1 MATDMNI
8 SFDAVGWLSLASLV
22 IFVGSALALPWLL
35 TRLPVDYFVTSGRNA
50 RAKWPRNRVAYWTW
64 RFAKN
69 VLGAVL
75 LVAGVVMLVT
85 PGQGILTMLAALWLM
100 DFPGKRQWEMR
111 LIVRPHVLASI
122 NWIREKAGRSPM
134 QRPDDHEENRR

>member
-1 MATDMNI
+1 MSTDLNI
-8 SFDAVGWLSLASLV
+8 SSDAVGWISLVSLV
-22 IFVGSALALPWLL
+22 IFVGSAVALPWLL
-35 TRLPVDYFVTSGRNA
+35 TRLPVDYFVTSRRIA
-50 RAKWPRNRVAYWTW
+50 RATWPRNRVAYWTW

-69 VLGAVL
+69 VLGALL

-85 PGQGILTMLAALWLM
+85 PGQGILTMVAALWLM
-100 DFPGKRQWEMR
+100 DFPGKHQWERR

-122 NWIREKAGRSPM
+122 NWIRKKAGTPPM